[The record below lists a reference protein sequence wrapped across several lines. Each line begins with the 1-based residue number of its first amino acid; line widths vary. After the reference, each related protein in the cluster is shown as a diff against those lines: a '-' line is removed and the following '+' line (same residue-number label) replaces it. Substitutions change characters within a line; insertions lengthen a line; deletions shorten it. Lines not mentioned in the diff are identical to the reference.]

1 MDTSQT
7 SHQIFNNE
15 ILDHSQI
22 SHKIYNYEIL
32 NSSQIYPQFCNYE
45 ILDTS
50 QISHQ
55 SNQSNQSNKSNQSN
69 QSNQSI
75 KTAVYTS
82 ASPYSFAVFLYVTS
96 SNIMIFL
103 LRVLNVLHKIAMVTF
118 LWLTLNWLHDLSND
132 IHERCHDKPLHDR
145 QHEWPHW
152 QYHDRPKLWYQGSFG
167 IL

>member
-1 MDTSQT
+1 MDSGQISHQFYNYEILDTSQT

-32 NSSQIYPQFCNYE
+32 NSSQIYPQFYNYE

-50 QISHQ
+50 QISH
-55 SNQSNQSNKSNQSN
+55 QSN

-103 LRVLNVLHKIAMVTF
+103 LRVLNDLHKIAKVTF
-118 LWLTLNWLHDLSND
+118 
-132 IHERCHDKPLHDR
+132 P
-145 QHEWPHW
+145 
-152 QYHDRPKLWYQGSFG
+152 
-167 IL
+167 